1 MSSFYAELV
10 IAGQTHPLRQ
20 CEFGFTQATDPRG
33 RVQAKVRHG
42 LLHLTLD
49 VPDTDLLLYWA
60 HTAHKPLGGHVT
72 FFEPNQRTARETLSF
87 AAGQCVS
94 YQETFVAGD
103 GATGA
108 FPYTTAPANGCT
120 STS

>member
-1 MSSFYAELV
+1 LPV
-10 IAGQTHPLRQ
+10 RQ
-20 CEFGFTQATDPRG
+20 CQFEFAQATDPRG

-49 VPDTDLLLYWA
+49 VPDTDLLLAWA

-72 FFEPNQRTARETLSF
+72 FFEPDQRTARETLSF

-94 YQETFVAGD
+94 YHETFVAGNGEA
-103 GATGA
+103 GAAETLA
-108 FPYTTAPANGCT
+108 FQPIPASGWPAKHYPWQRHP
-120 STS
+120 